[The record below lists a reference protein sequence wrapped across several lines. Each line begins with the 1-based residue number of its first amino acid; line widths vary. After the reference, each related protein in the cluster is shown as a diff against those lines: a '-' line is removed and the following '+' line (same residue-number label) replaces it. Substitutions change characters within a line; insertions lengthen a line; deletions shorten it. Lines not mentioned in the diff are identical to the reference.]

1 MSSTRF
7 SPDGG
12 GAAPAARPADL
23 AVALEVMDAQSTGL
37 AAMRAAL
44 SAGPAA
50 SPLAAAFIRAVD
62 IIAALPGRVIT
73 SGIGKSGHV
82 ARKVQ
87 ATLASTGTPA
97 SFVHPSEASHGDLGM
112 VLQGDAVIALSNSG
126 ETAEL
131 ADLVAHTRR
140 FAIPLLAITS
150 RPESTLAR
158 AADIVLA
165 LPPAAEACP
174 VTAAPT
180 TSTTM
185 QMMLGDALAVAL
197 LLLGAIAVWP
207 EINRQ
212 ITLAS
217 ETARDVAAVRRD
229 SGRMLSPH
237 YAGIDSHD
245 RPYTITAASARQMGQ
260 NRIDLDA
267 PVMDMSS
274 GTGWVLL
281 QADRGTYMQD
291 SNILALTGHVTLY
304 RDDGVIATSPAADV
318 DLRGDV
324 IASQDWIHA
333 DGPFGI
339 LDAQGY
345 MLAQNAG
352 VAQFAGPARLV
363 LNNDHVA
370 QAPQE
375 PPAPHAAAGTIA
387 GTRNPT
393 QPPLTPHASHAHG
406 HAHRK
411 AGPHRR

>member
-1 MSSTRF
+1 MSGPPPHESRETPRET
-7 SPDGG
+7 PRGDERDADIARRRLGLADRRTTPP
-12 GAAPAARPADL
+12 GAMSRLRTAPAPGDL
-23 AVALEVMDAQSTGL
+23 ARRRMLLRYGKFGL
-37 AAMRAAL
+37 
-44 SAGPAA
+44 P
-50 SPLAAAFIRAVD
+50 
-62 IIAALPGRVIT
+62 
-73 SGIGKSGHV
+73 
-82 ARKVQ
+82 
-87 ATLASTGTPA
+87 
-97 SFVHPSEASHGDLGM
+97 
-112 VLQGDAVIALSNSG
+112 
-126 ETAEL
+126 
-131 ADLVAHTRR
+131 
-140 FAIPLLAITS
+140 
-150 RPESTLAR
+150 
-158 AADIVLA
+158 
-165 LPPAAEACP
+165 
-174 VTAAPT
+174 
-180 TSTTM
+180 
-185 QMMLGDALAVAL
+185 AVAL

-237 YAGIDSHD
+237 YSGIDSHD

-393 QPPLTPHASHAHG
+393 KPPLTPHASHAHG

>member
-12 GAAPAARPADL
+12 GGASSMTGAAASSVHGAAALSVHGAAAPGRSADL
-23 AVALEVMDAQSTGL
+23 AVALDVIDAQSTGI
-37 AAMRAAL
+37 AALRAAL
-44 SAGPAA
+44 SAGPVA

-131 ADLVAHTRR
+131 ADLVGHTRR

-150 RPESTLAR
+150 RPDSTLAR

-174 VTAAPT
+174 ITAAPT

-197 LLLGAIAVWP
+197 LRRRGFTANDFGVLHPGGRLGAGLKRVGELMHAGEALPLGHASMTLPDAVVIMTRKAFGCLGVLDGEGRLAGLITDGDLRRALDRDLRTLDCAAVMNTAP
-207 EINRQ
+207 RTTTAD
-212 ITLAS
+212 TLAV
-217 ETARDVAAVRRD
+217 EA
-229 SGRMLSPH
+229 L
-237 YAGIDSHD
+237 
-245 RPYTITAASARQMGQ
+245 RQMNDG
-260 NRIDLDA
+260 RTR
-267 PVMDMSS
+267 M
-274 GTGWVLL
+274 G
-281 QADRGTYMQD
+281 
-291 SNILALTGHVTLY
+291 
-304 RDDGVIATSPAADV
+304 DDGAGRRPITSLFVLDDARRPV
-318 DLRGDV
+318 
-324 IASQDWIHA
+324 
-333 DGPFGI
+333 GI
-339 LDAQGY
+339 LHIHD
-345 MLAQNAG
+345 LLRAG
-352 VAQFAGPARLV
+352 VA
-363 LNNDHVA
+363 
-370 QAPQE
+370 
-375 PPAPHAAAGTIA
+375 
-387 GTRNPT
+387 
-393 QPPLTPHASHAHG
+393 
-406 HAHRK
+406 
-411 AGPHRR
+411 